1 MNKLMQ
7 MLQRPAFW
15 LVAAAILGTT
25 GLALGNGWITGA
37 TLLTVLIVAAPCL
50 VMCALGL
57 CMKDGEGGSCK
68 QGGNGAPPVQVE
80 RAGDTDPR

>member
-1 MNKLMQ
+1 MNKLTR

-15 LVAAAILGTT
+15 LVAAGILSTT

-37 TLLTVLIVAAPCL
+37 TLLTVLIAAAPCL

-57 CMKDGEGGSCK
+57 CMKGGEGGSCK
-68 QGGNGAPPVQVE
+68 RGGNDAPPVRVG
-80 RAGDTDPR
+80 RAGDVDPR